1 MKKYVW
7 FFVGFLIFTL
17 NAYAAKSIF
26 ILNVDGPIGPPTE
39 DFIERGLE
47 TAAKDNS
54 PLVIL
59 QLNTPGG
66 LDSATRGITKTI
78 IHSSVP
84 VVTYVAPAGARAA
97 SAGTFILYAS
107 HIAAMAEGTNVGAA
121 SPMTLLGENKILQKK
136 SQNDAIA
143 YIRSLAILRHR
154 NVDWAEAA
162 VRNAA
167 SLPATEALNQHV
179 INIIAKDIPDLLQQI
194 DGQTVDIHQI
204 PVRIDT
210 KNTELKT
217 LTPDLRTQFLSII
230 TNPTI
235 AYILLLIGVYAL
247 FFELAN
253 PGLILPGVVGV
264 FSLLIGFYAFQLLP
278 ISYVGLSLLLCG
290 IACLIAEAFVTS
302 FGVLGIGGLIAFV
315 LGSIFLLDRHI
326 PGYQIAWSAIL
337 GMTLFSIAFLFLII
351 WLTAKSIRQPVIT
364 GREGLLR
371 CEGEVLEYYTDYML
385 VRVQGEIWNA
395 QSEEPLKVGQKVRVV
410 KVGNLKLT
418 VEPISKQEI

>member
-1 MKKYVW
+1 
-7 FFVGFLIFTL
+7 
-17 NAYAAKSIF
+17 
-26 ILNVDGPIGPPTE
+26 
-39 DFIERGLE
+39 
-47 TAAKDNS
+47 
-54 PLVIL
+54 
-59 QLNTPGG
+59 
-66 LDSATRGITKTI
+66 
-78 IHSSVP
+78 
-84 VVTYVAPAGARAA
+84 
-97 SAGTFILYAS
+97 
-107 HIAAMAEGTNVGAA
+107 
-121 SPMTLLGENKILQKK
+121 MTLLGENKILQKK